1 MSLLGAECITRYGLR
16 VLEALRTTK
25 GPAVMK
31 AAVANQLAP
40 QSGRRD
46 GSRLGAI
53 GRSDHLYPVSPPQLL
68 CVSHLVFFSAVVQ
81 GRGGTSTSRAA
92 TSPLHDFPLPF
103 PLLKPGNWLAF
114 VDVSTKDCTTT

>member
-68 CVSHLVFFSAVVQ
+68 CVPCPTLSFFQRWFRGEDGRNINKPCSHI
-81 GRGGTSTSRAA
+81 
-92 TSPLHDFPLPF
+92 SPP
-103 PLLKPGNWLAF
+103 
-114 VDVSTKDCTTT
+114 